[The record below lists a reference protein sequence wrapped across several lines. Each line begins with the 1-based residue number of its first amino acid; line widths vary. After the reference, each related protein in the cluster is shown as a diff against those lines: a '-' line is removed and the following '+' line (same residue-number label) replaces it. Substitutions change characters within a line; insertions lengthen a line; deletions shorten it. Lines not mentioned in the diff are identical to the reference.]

1 MQKSHSNVNLGNQF
15 KFRRIKSRQFVVISE
30 SLTIEPHPEIRD
42 CLREMGSHPQD
53 LRVLCNSFKFTRISK
68 NFSLSFLFSSVTR
81 SWRVGVN
88 KYQVS

>member
-15 KFRRIKSRQFVVISE
+15 KFLRIKSRQFVVISE
-30 SLTIEPHPEIRD
+30 LLTIEPHPEIRD

-68 NFSLSFLFSSVTR
+68 NFFPLFFIFPTHTKLESGSH
-81 SWRVGVN
+81 
-88 KYQVS
+88 